1 MDQCI
6 LWKRRKLVPTN
17 ENTFTVV
24 FFMFQLLTLAHICVH
39 PGFFCDVVFLSFSVF
54 CVMVFVLLV
63 FVLCLVFVVLF
74 VVLCLVFVVLFVVLC
89 LVFVVL
95 FVVLCLVFVVLFVVL
110 CLVFVV
116 ASVSGM
122 VSILG
127 CPLTVFSNIYFKM

>member
-17 ENTFTVV
+17 ENAFTVV
-24 FFMFQLLTLAHICVH
+24 FFKFQLLTLAHICVH
-39 PGFFCDVVFLSFSVF
+39 PGFFCDVRVLIFF

-63 FVLCLVFVVLF
+63 FVLCLVFVL
-74 VVLCLVFVVLFVVLC
+74 
-89 LVFVVL
+89 L